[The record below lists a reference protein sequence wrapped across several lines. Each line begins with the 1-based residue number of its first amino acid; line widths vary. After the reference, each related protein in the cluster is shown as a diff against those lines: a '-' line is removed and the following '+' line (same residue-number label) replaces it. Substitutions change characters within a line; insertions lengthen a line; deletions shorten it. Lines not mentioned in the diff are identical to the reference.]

1 MTPGKSLRRI
11 DIGSSAQIPEKLR
24 KFAARLRKRY
34 RLKAI
39 YLFGSCARGAFH
51 EGSDIDLV
59 IVGDFKERFFDRI
72 GSVMDLT
79 DLPIEPLVYT
89 PDEFAQMLK
98 NGNPLME
105 EVVRHGIAL

>member
-1 MTPGKSLRRI
+1 MHRFRRI
-11 DIGSSAQIPEKLR
+11 DIGSSAQIPEKLK
-24 KFAARLRKRY
+24 KFAVALRKRY

-39 YLFGSCARGAFH
+39 YLFGSCAKGALH

-72 GSVMDLT
+72 GNVMDLT
-79 DLPIEPLVYT
+79 DLPIDPLVYT
-89 PDEFAQMLK
+89 PEEFALMLK